1 MADKIDKAINSVADT
16 AKNAHDTVTE
26 NIHKGKADAEHEKRA
41 EFGDA
46 MTTGQ
51 KVESVGNE
59 VSEKAKAGFDHA
71 KRDVRNAD

>member
-1 MADKIDKAINSVADT
+1 MTDKIEKAIDSVAKT
-16 AKNAHDTVTE
+16 AKDAHDTVTE
-26 NIHKGKADAEHEKRA
+26 HVHKAKADTEHEKRA
-41 EFGDA
+41 EYGDA

-59 VSEKAKAGFDHA
+59 ISEKAKAGFDHA